1 MEQGKNFTYEIFP
14 ESEGTLHVK
23 CVINVLSSQHNKSHF
38 RIRFQLADVRTN
50 EIFTDFVTWTNPIW
64 VVSKP
69 KLTSGSKRL
78 NTNTTTKRARNTSHP
93 TEPATPASVAHPP
106 ATPAIFPTPIDP
118 GAVTSPAFTQ
128 LPQQLPTVS
137 CLPTSSGTT
146 SNEFRLIME
155 AIQRVLQTQENQ
167 QKQLDSLQQRSE
179 EAAATVPPASKKR
192 SHDSIEEDIE
202 SDFDNAFRHIKRAKY
217 TEELDKIRKIA
228 EKHQEQIR
236 TLYHLLPS
244 ESHSCS
250 SSSDLSFTSSTT
262 PHSSVSST
270 PIQNTTYNNNNNNT
284 QQNFANTQLPLNS
297 SLLDFTEVEP
307 FFSQL
312 DEFIW
317 TE

>member
-38 RIRFQLADVRTN
+38 RVRFQLADVRTN
-50 EIFTDFVTWTNPIW
+50 EVFTDFVTWTNPIW

-69 KLTSGSKRL
+69 KLTAGTKRL
-78 NTNTTTKRARNTSHP
+78 NSSTKRARNTSAP
-93 TEPATPASVAHPP
+93 EPVITPATIALPP
-106 ATPAIFPTPIDP
+106 TTIYPTPIDP
-118 GAVTSPAFTQ
+118 SAISTAPFTHIQ
-128 LPQQLPTVS
+128 QQLPPVS
-137 CLPTSSGTT
+137 CLPTSNNS
-146 SNEFRLIME
+146 SEFRMIME
-155 AIQRVLQTQENQ
+155 AIQRVLQTQDNQ

-179 EAAATVPPASKKR
+179 EAPPVSKKR
-192 SHDSIEEDIE
+192 SHDSIEEEIE

-217 TEELDKIRKIA
+217 EELDNLRKIA

-236 TLYHLLPS
+236 ILYHLLPEQISTTSS
-244 ESHSCS
+244 E
-250 SSSDLSFTSSTT
+250 LSFSPQT
-262 PHSSVSST
+262 PHSTSSVT
-270 PIQNTTYNNNNNNT
+270 PTPLQNSYNNPP
-284 QQNFANTQLPLNS
+284 QNIPSASQLPLNS